1 MDIEKGG
8 CMFLKKRG
16 ISRRGNEKTRGGGL
30 ILLSALWINAKFN
43 KLMPGNYFTS
53 CLIKKYV
60 FEKGAS
66 INDVHT
72 EGRSRGS

>member
-1 MDIEKGG
+1 
-8 CMFLKKRG
+8 MFLKKRG
-16 ISRRGNEKTRGGGL
+16 ISRRGNEKTRGGGYE
-30 ILLSALWINAKFN
+30 LSALWINAKFN

-60 FEKGAS
+60 YEKGAS

>member
-1 MDIEKGG
+1 
-8 CMFLKKRG
+8 MFLKKRG